1 MTITRRYEAGVEER
15 EATAMGVF
23 EFDVER
29 SFQGQITMIGDC
41 MAVEGVVWSLDDLF
55 GDKEVGFFNMI
66 DTTNARLGEEE
77 ENNNNNTNNSM
88 AAAAG
93 VPPSSPQQPPQFAA
107 PPGAGQGFPPPPPP
121 QQGGFPT
128 F

>member
-77 ENNNNNTNNSM
+77 ENINNHNNM

-93 VPPSSPQQPPQFAA
+93 VPPSAPQPPQFATQA
-107 PPGAGQGFPPPPPP
+107 PPGAGQGFPPPP
-121 QQGGFPT
+121 QGGFPA